1 VGKFIILVDLSVAL
15 GQVVSSVSVRKEGVL
30 VPGGRL
36 GGLSVQDKVVSVP
49 AWAVAWCYAML
60 YAMLCYTML

>member
-1 VGKFIILVDLSVAL
+1 M
-15 GQVVSSVSVRKEGVL
+15 L

-49 AWAVAWCYAML
+49 AWAVANVL
-60 YAMLCYTML
+60 YAMLCYAML

>member
-1 VGKFIILVDLSVAL
+1 M
-15 GQVVSSVSVRKEGVL
+15 L

-36 GGLSVQDKVVSVP
+36 DGLSVQDKVVSVP